1 MPKPDFANFK
11 QTPEEREAGP
21 ALRQLHLTKDRPMP
35 GALRGNVHWYDYGP
49 VIGAELSDNRQP
61 S

>member
-1 MPKPDFANFK
+1 
-11 QTPEEREAGP
+11 
-21 ALRQLHLTKDRPMP
+21 MP

-49 VIGAELSDNRQP
+49 VIGAELSDNRPAP